1 LTDVR
6 NYSAVDVLRDGTPVT
21 VRAIGK
27 EDAKSILAAFE
38 ALDPESIYTRFFTFK
53 KSLSDTEVRQ
63 LTEVDAN
70 RVAALVVTA
79 GDRLIAGGRYVTDDR
94 QKSAEL
100 AFLTGSA
107 FRGRG
112 LASLLLKH
120 LIHIA
125 REQRVELFEAD
136 VLAQNS
142 AMLGVFRR
150 CGLPMQ
156 TQTSGDVVH
165 VKLSLS

>member
-1 LTDVR
+1 LADVR

-27 EDAKSILAAFE
+27 EDAKSVLTAFE
-38 ALDPESIYTRFFTFK
+38 ELDPESIYTRFFTFK

-79 GDRLIAGGRYVTDDR
+79 GGKLIAGGRYVTDDR
-94 QKSAEL
+94 KKSAEL
-100 AFLTGSA
+100 AFLTGSG

-150 CGLPMQ
+150 CGLSMQ
-156 TQTSGDVVH
+156 TKTAGDVVH

>member
-1 LTDVR
+1 LTEVC
-6 NYSAVDVLRDGTPVT
+6 NYSAVDVLKDGTPVT

-27 EDAKSILAAFE
+27 EDAESVIAAFE
-38 ALDPESIYTRFFTFK
+38 ELDSESIYTRFFTFK
-53 KSLSDTEVRQ
+53 KSLSDAEVRQ
-63 LTEVDAN
+63 ITEVDTD

-79 GDRLIAGGRYVTDDR
+79 GDTLIAGGRYVTDDR
-94 QKSAEL
+94 RKSAEL

-136 VLAQNS
+136 VLTQNS

-156 TQTSGDVVH
+156 TQTAGNVVH